1 MNRSRGRTRRAIGA
15 LLVVAVLVEHRQTVG
30 VSNAAAQKPVR
41 LKSTW
46 ARAIVPVAAGLA
58 FLTLIGLAT
67 WGVAAW
73 ISRDGAE
80 PTERL
85 APTTFPLGSVQE
97 RADDVAENGPI
108 ILPGL
113 NTTTGERTLV
123 VDHQGDDPTR
133 GWRIYY
139 AYPVDRPDC
148 PVEQVVGTRTFI
160 DCDGVTITVED
171 LSPPASGVNP
181 VVESQRRLIIDLRGV
196 TTG

>member
-1 MNRSRGRTRRAIGA
+1 M
-15 LLVVAVLVEHRQTVG
+15 G
-30 VSNAAAQKPVR
+30 VSNAAPQRPVR

-46 ARAIVPVAAGLA
+46 ARAVVPVAAGLA
-58 FLTLIGLAT
+58 FLTMIGLAT

-85 APTTFPLGSVQE
+85 APTTLPLGSVQE

-139 AYPVDRPDC
+139 AYPIDRPDC
-148 PVEQVVGTRTFI
+148 PVEQVVGTRTFL
-160 DCDGVTITVED
+160 DCDGATIAVED
-171 LSPPASGVNP
+171 LAPPASGVNP
-181 VVESQRRLIIDLRGV
+181 VVEEQRRLIIDLSGV

>member
-1 MNRSRGRTRRAIGA
+1 MIGA
-15 LLVVAVLVEHRQTVG
+15 LPSVPVLPEHRQTVD

-85 APTTFPLGSVQE
+85 APTTFPLGSVRE

-139 AYPVDRPDC
+139 AYPIDRPDC
-148 PVEQVVGTRTFI
+148 PVEQIIGTRSFI
-160 DCDGVTITVED
+160 DCDGATIVVED

-181 VVESQRRLIIDLRGV
+181 VVENQRRLIIDLSGV
-196 TTG
+196 TSG